1 VVDDIMPKFNRH
13 EALVT
18 QALDTEELDDM
29 ARFLRVV
36 LRTVD
41 AIDL

>member
-1 VVDDIMPKFNRH
+1 
-13 EALVT
+13 LVT
-18 QALDTEELDDM
+18 QALDDGELDDM